1 MIVSEARVETENS
14 SDIIKWTALANII
27 KFINQIQH
35 KYKTRKIKKWR
46 TVCNSKAR
54 APKIF

>member
-14 SDIIKWTALANII
+14 ADIIKWKALANII
-27 KFINQIQH
+27 QFIHQIQH

-46 TVCNSKAR
+46 TVCNTNS
-54 APKIF
+54 